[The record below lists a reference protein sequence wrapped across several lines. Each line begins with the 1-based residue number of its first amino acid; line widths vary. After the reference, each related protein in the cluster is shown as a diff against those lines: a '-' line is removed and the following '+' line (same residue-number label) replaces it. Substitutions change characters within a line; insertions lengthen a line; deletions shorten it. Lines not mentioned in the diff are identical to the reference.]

1 MSSCLEKLELAFFAA
16 FRAGII
22 LLFKGLPSVFILPLD
37 GMCTTRHHLTP
48 RYSEAPVVRRVQEY
62 KRVKQNPKSRLQ
74 TASPVAVALEIAEE
88 WEESVQREM
97 PAASAVARRVT
108 KM

>member
-1 MSSCLEKLELAFFAA
+1 M
-16 FRAGII
+16 
-22 LLFKGLPSVFILPLD
+22 
-37 GMCTTRHHLTP
+37 
-48 RYSEAPVVRRVQEY
+48 VRRVQEY